1 MFDDDDAVRRLK
13 THEVGMSIDAMSVD
27 ELQERIGLLEAEIRR
42 LQEAI
47 EARLRTRSAADSMF
61 KL

>member
-1 MFDDDDAVRRLK
+1 MFDDDDAVRRVK

-42 LQEAI
+42 LREAI
-47 EARLRTRSAADSMF
+47 EARQRTRSAADSMF